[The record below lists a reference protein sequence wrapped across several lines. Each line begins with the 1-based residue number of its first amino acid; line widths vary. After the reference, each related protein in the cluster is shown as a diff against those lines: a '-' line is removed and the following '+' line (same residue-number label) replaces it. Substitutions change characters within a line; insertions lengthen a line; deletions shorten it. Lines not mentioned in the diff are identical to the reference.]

1 MTAKRKAI
9 MASPAESESQDK
21 SDKPERIAITE
32 EDSLREFERQYYLR
46 SHLEGIAC
54 LPESLWLQMA
64 MEIPMHR
71 PTLEFSGDEIK
82 WGLETYWGNMHA
94 QRYRYGR
101 AVQPT
106 KPLHDLAPV
115 VGAVAIE
122 FRTRKS
128 PKNLSQELSFEYAR
142 CYMNDKVLAGIA
154 SGDSK
159 AIQKIA
165 EFAEAD
171 ICGHVNYLV
180 WEAYWSCV
188 EINTEVIGTSDSGN
202 AIVHC
207 VLPATKEIKEFVRAS
222 KHNMYRA
229 LSNLDDPGWSKV
241 FRQSGLR
248 QIIQSSTKKTA
259 RGNTSEP
266 GNPCRF
272 PTKAANALPRRS
284 VGFHRPYGTTKQHNT
299 KGLHAR

>member
-1 MTAKRKAI
+1 
-9 MASPAESESQDK
+9 MA
-21 SDKPERIAITE
+21 E
-32 EDSLREFERQYYLR
+32 EDANREFERQDYLC
-46 SHLEGIAC
+46 SYLEGIAC
-54 LPESLWLQMA
+54 LPESLWLRMA
-64 MEIPMHR
+64 MEMPMHC
-71 PTLEFSGDEIK
+71 PTLKFSDDEIV
-82 WGLETYWGNMHA
+82 WGLEAYWGNMHA

-122 FRTRKS
+122 FRTREFEKTLS
-128 PKNLSQELSFEYAR
+128 QNLSFDYAR
-142 CYMNDKVLAGIA
+142 RYINDKVLAGIA

-180 WEAYWSCV
+180 WEAYWCCMEMHS
-188 EINTEVIGTSDSGN
+188 EVIGTSNSGVE
-202 AIVHC
+202 IVHR
-207 VLPATKEIKEFVRAS
+207 VQPTTKDIKEFVRANS
-222 KHNMYRA
+222 KRKDMWRS

-248 QIIQSSTKKTA
+248 QIIQSSTKKRA
-259 RGNTSEP
+259 QR
-266 GNPCRF
+266 
-272 PTKAANALPRRS
+272 
-284 VGFHRPYGTTKQHNT
+284 
-299 KGLHAR
+299 

>member
-1 MTAKRKAI
+1 MTQENSIRA
-9 MASPAESESQDK
+9 
-21 SDKPERIAITE
+21 
-32 EDSLREFERQYYLR
+32 FERQYYLR

-54 LPESLWLQMA
+54 LPEPLWLQMA
-64 MEIPMHR
+64 MQIPMHC
-71 PTLEFSGDEIK
+71 PACEFSPDEIQ

-106 KPLHDLAPV
+106 QPLHDLAPV
-115 VGAVAIE
+115 VGALAIE
-122 FRTRKS
+122 FRTRAFQKE
-128 PKNLSQELSFEYAR
+128 LSQQLSFDHAR
-142 CYMNDKVLAGIA
+142 RYMNEVVLSCIA
-154 SGDSK
+154 SGNSK

-165 EFAEAD
+165 KFADED
-171 ICGHVNYLV
+171 ICGHVNYIV

-188 EINTEVIGTSDSGN
+188 EINSEVVGTSDSGL

-222 KHNMYRA
+222 NHSMYRA

-248 QIIQSSTKKTA
+248 QIIQSSTKK
-259 RGNTSEP
+259 
-266 GNPCRF
+266 
-272 PTKAANALPRRS
+272 NAQR
-284 VGFHRPYGTTKQHNT
+284 
-299 KGLHAR
+299 